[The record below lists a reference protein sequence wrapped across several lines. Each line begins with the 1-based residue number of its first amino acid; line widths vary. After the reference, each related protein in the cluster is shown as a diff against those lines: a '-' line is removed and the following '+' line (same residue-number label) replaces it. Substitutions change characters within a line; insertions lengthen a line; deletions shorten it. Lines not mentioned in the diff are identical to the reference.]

1 MRNYSLII
9 TFRILKLEV
18 QIVLQIEFQMLLQLL
33 QHDSLLLQ
41 LL

>member
-9 TFRILKLEV
+9 TFGILKLEL

-33 QHDSLLLQ
+33 QRDSLLLQ